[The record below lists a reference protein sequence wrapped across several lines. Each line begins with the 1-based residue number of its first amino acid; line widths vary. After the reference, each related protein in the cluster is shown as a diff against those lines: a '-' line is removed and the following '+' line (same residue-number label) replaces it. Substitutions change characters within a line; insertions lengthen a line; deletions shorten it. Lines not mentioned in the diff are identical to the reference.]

1 MKFLRIQNKGELDIR
16 LVSLM
21 GGSTKSNDTTKIGK
35 FGTGLKYSLSWL
47 VRNKINFRIFIGMRE
62 VSIEVRSEEIQGV
75 TFEVLYING
84 ERSSITSNMG
94 VDWEGWMVC
103 REIWCNAIDA
113 GHPVK
118 NLCTDIFV
126 PDSGTTTFYIENVG
140 EIKDAVEK
148 WEHYFIDGIAPI
160 YDCKNFA
167 LYPPRE
173 VMTLYKNGVM
183 IKREKNFKSL
193 YSYDIK
199 NASINELREY
209 KGWLPSDMF
218 AIVREMPKEIVL
230 DMLSNVKSD
239 HYEYDMDY
247 DWGTDFSHSWKEA
260 LTDTKIVGRDDHQ
273 ILEERGIAIDCMV
286 VPQGIFNKLSQT
298 WPGLSAVKNVGGKS
312 SSSSIRFFETYDADM
327 EAKVSL
333 AISAIKDARY
343 SLSSKLSIKTGV
355 FGNKSV
361 MSTIDQDVILLSN
374 DLRDASLT
382 EVMSY
387 IIKENEMFEHD
398 ISLNDLGEHF
408 AKLYAAQLLK

>member
-1 MKFLRIQNKGELDIR
+1 MKFLRIQNRGELDIR

-21 GGSTKSNDTTKIGK
+21 GGSTKSGDSTKIGK
-35 FGTGLKYSLSWL
+35 FGTGLKYSISWL
-47 VRNKINFRIFIGMRE
+47 VRNKIHFRIFVGMKE
-62 VSIEVRSEEIQGV
+62 VSIEVRPEEIQGV
-75 TFEVLYING
+75 IFEVLYING

-126 PDSGTTTFYIENVG
+126 PDPGTTTFYIENAG

-148 WEHYFIDGIAPI
+148 WDQYFIDGIAPI

-167 LYPPRE
+167 LYPPSDT
-173 VMTLYKNGVM
+173 MTLYKNGVM
-183 IKREKNFKSL
+183 IKKEKNFKSL

-209 KGWLPSDMF
+209 KGWLPADMF
-218 AIVREMPKEIVL
+218 AIMRELPKEIVL
-230 DMLSNVKSD
+230 DLLSNVKSG

-247 DWGTDFSHSWKEA
+247 DWGTDFSNSWKDA
-260 LTDTKIVGRDDHQ
+260 LSNTKVIGRDDHQ

-286 VPQGIFNKLSQT
+286 IPQGIFNKLSQT

-312 SSSSIRFFETYDADM
+312 SSSAIRFFETYDSEM
-327 EAKVSL
+327 EAKVNL
-333 AISAIKDARY
+333 AIMALKDA
-343 SLSSKLSIKTGV
+343 KTGV
-355 FGNKSV
+355 FGNKQV
-361 MSTIDQDVILLSN
+361 MSSLDGDSILLSN
-374 DLRDASLT
+374 DIRDNSLT
-382 EVMSY
+382 DVMSY

-398 ISLNDLGEHF
+398 ISLNDLGDHM
-408 AKLYAAQLLK
+408 AKLYATQLLR

>member
-47 VRNKINFRIFIGMRE
+47 VRNKINFRVFIGMKE
-62 VSIEVRSEEIQGV
+62 VSIEVRPEEIQD
-75 TFEVLYING
+75 TIFEVLYING

-113 GHPVK
+113 GQPVK
-118 NLCTDIFV
+118 NLCTDIFI
-126 PDSGTTTFYIENVG
+126 PDAGTTTFYIENVG

-148 WEHYFIDGIAPI
+148 WDQYFIDGLSPI
-160 YDCKNFA
+160 YDCKTFA
-167 LYPPRE
+167 IYPPRD

-183 IKREKNFKSL
+183 IKKEKNFKSL

-218 AIVREMPKEIVL
+218 SIMRDLPKELVL
-230 DMLSNVKSD
+230 DMLKNVRSD

-247 DWGTDFSHSWKEA
+247 DWGGGFSNSWKEA
-260 LTDTKIVGRDDHQ
+260 LSDTKIVGRDDHQ
-273 ILEERGIAIDCMV
+273 MLESRGIAVDCMV
-286 VPQGIFNKLSQT
+286 IPQGIFNKLSQT
-298 WPGLSAVKNVGGKS
+298 WPGLSSVKNVGGS
-312 SSSSIRFFETYDADM
+312 TTSSSIRFFESYDAEMD
-327 EAKVSL
+327 AKVKL
-333 AISAIKDARY
+333 AMAALKDSRYIVSA
-343 SLSSKLSIKTGV
+343 KLSIQTGV
-355 FGNKSV
+355 FGNNAIS
-361 MSTIDQDVILLSN
+361 STTDGTNILLSN
-374 DLRDASLT
+374 DLRDSSLV

-398 ISLNDLGEHF
+398 ISLNDLGDHF
-408 AKLYAAQLLK
+408 SKLYAAKLLK